1 MLIRMHFITDHHE
14 ICKRVTRSVKAGTV
28 IPMHET
34 ETGQQFRLATLLCPP
49 YSSNSLGHSHSIY
62 VFDSNP
68 SRTDPWCNNIY
79 DQIVQHISAG
89 YAVVYVGEQDE
100 IATLRRFVRIG
111 FPVEDF
117 IQSGY
122 LTIISK
128 DTFYSPIFKASVL
141 LEQWSKIFS
150 NIEKRIGSS
159 ELKGIVGI
167 GMPTDSY
174 FISDSSQQR
183 LVEYESLAAD
193 KYEGAIEAMCI
204 YTTDLI
210 FRMPLRHVI
219 RLLNAHQNTAHKG
232 GILKPWNTER
242 GLALVRKSF
251 DASLGNNVSEMVFS
265 ILLRDFEM
273 QPEAMIIHPDSFER
287 KLQILLGGTAAEIVL
302 NTLTIELKKDIAY

>member
-1 MLIRMHFITDHHE
+1 
-14 ICKRVTRSVKAGTV
+14 
-28 IPMHET
+28 MHEP
-34 ETGQQFRLATLLCPP
+34 ESGQQSRLATLLCLP
-49 YSSNSLGHSHSIY
+49 YRSNSLGHSHSMY

-79 DQIVQHISAG
+79 DQIVHFISAG

-122 LTIISK
+122 LTIISN
-128 DTFYSPIFKASVL
+128 DIFYSPIFKASVL

-150 NIEKRIGSS
+150 NLEKRIGSS
-159 ELKGIVGI
+159 ELKGFVGI

-174 FISDSSQQR
+174 FISDSSQER

-193 KYEGAIEAMCI
+193 KYDGAVEAMCI
-204 YTTDLI
+204 YTAGLI
-210 FRMPLRHVI
+210 SRMPLRHVI

-232 GILKPWNTER
+232 GVLKPWNTER
-242 GLALVRKSF
+242 GLTLIRKSF
-251 DASLGNNVSEMVFS
+251 DVSLGNNVSEMVFS
-265 ILLRDFEM
+265 MLLRDFEM
-273 QPEAMIIHPDSFER
+273 QPEAMIIHPDSLER
-287 KLQILLGGTAAEIVL
+287 KLQILLGETAAEIVL
-302 NTLTIELKKDIAY
+302 NTLTVELKKDIAY